1 LLSQLPHKDGR
12 FATTRLGTNI
22 EKLQNPWRFAHIL
35 CSEMDGWRHAYICSR
50 DGTEQ
55 TLLTPGDYDVIEKVR
70 KTPSF
75 VE

>member
-1 LLSQLPHKDGR
+1 
-12 FATTRLGTNI
+12 
-22 EKLQNPWRFAHIL
+22 
-35 CSEMDGWRHAYICSR
+35 MDGWRHAYICSR

-75 VE
+75 VVFSLHYVCPEPVLAK